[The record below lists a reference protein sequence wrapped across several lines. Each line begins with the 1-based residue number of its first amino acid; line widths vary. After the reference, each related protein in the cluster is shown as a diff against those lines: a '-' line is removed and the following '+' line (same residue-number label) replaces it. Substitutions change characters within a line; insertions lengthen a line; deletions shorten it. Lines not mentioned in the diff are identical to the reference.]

1 MMRTVLL
8 LPSWL
13 WLLLF
18 VAGPFVVLAMIA
30 LATASEGVPPY
41 EPGWSLV
48 ALRDAITDPLTWQ
61 AAWGSVRLAA
71 IGTLL
76 CLLLGYPAALAI
88 ARSEPSKRA
97 GWLAWLMLPF
107 WTSFLLRILA
117 WIGIL
122 RDEGL
127 LNGLLR
133 GLGLISAPL
142 HMLGTDGAAIL
153 GIVYCYLPFMILP
166 LQARLAGAD
175 MILEQAAADLGAS
188 PWQIFLRVTLPL
200 SLPGI
205 AAGIALVLVPVAG
218 EYVIPALMGSPGTLT
233 IGRAIWESFFQERDW
248 PLAASL
254 AMLLLGT
261 IALPALL
268 LQRRR

>member
-1 MMRTVLL
+1 
-8 LPSWL
+8 
-13 WLLLF
+13 
-18 VAGPFVVLAMIA
+18 
-30 LATASEGVPPY
+30 
-41 EPGWSLV
+41 
-48 ALRDAITDPLTWQ
+48 
-61 AAWGSVRLAA
+61 
-71 IGTLL
+71 
-76 CLLLGYPAALAI
+76 
-88 ARSEPSKRA
+88 
-97 GWLAWLMLPF
+97 
-107 WTSFLLRILA
+107 
-117 WIGIL
+117 
-122 RDEGL
+122 
-127 LNGLLR
+127 
-133 GLGLISAPL
+133 
-142 HMLGTDGAAIL
+142 
-153 GIVYCYLPFMILP
+153 
-166 LQARLAGAD
+166 LAGAD